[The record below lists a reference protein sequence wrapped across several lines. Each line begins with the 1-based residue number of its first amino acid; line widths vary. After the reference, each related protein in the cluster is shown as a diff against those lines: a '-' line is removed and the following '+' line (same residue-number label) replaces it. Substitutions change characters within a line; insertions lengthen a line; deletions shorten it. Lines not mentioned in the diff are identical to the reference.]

1 MPTDAAQPFGLRL
14 TFVDATTVPPAI
26 VAILPDAVSA
36 TRLIHDTE
44 TVMPPVPAGT
54 VNKLPG
60 MMRVVQPLD
69 TAGGQ
74 PPEPPAMLR
83 ARTAE
88 RVRHRNRALAAWDIE
103 HLVLSEFPDVAQ
115 VRAFPEGD
123 PARQATAANVTV
135 VVTAAGGAPKVSRQL
150 REAIADRLAQ
160 ISSPFARISVVDP
173 IAVPIHVSARLILTD
188 ADPGPV
194 EAALAGF
201 LSPGVEPGL
210 DLADDAGIDRVRAG
224 IAEFLLRL
232 PQVRALDRLT
242 VALGDAPPGWHMAVP
257 GAIEVVGVAAT
268 ASASW

>member
-1 MPTDAAQPFGLRL
+1 
-14 TFVDATTVPPAI
+14 VI
-26 VAILPDAVSA
+26 
-36 TRLIHDTE
+36 
-44 TVMPPVPAGT
+44 
-54 VNKLPG
+54 KLPG
-60 MMRVVQPLD
+60 MMRVMQPLD

-88 RVRHRNRALAAWDIE
+88 RVRHRGRALGAWDIE

-135 VVTAAGGAPKVSRQL
+135 VVTAAGGATKVPRQL

-160 ISSPFARISVVDP
+160 VSSPFARISVADP
-173 IAVPIHVSARLILTD
+173 VAVPIHVSARLILTD

-194 EAALAGF
+194 EAALADF
-201 LSPGVEPGL
+201 LSPGAGL
-210 DLADDAGIDRVRAG
+210 DLADDADIDRIRAG

-257 GAIEVVGVAAT
+257 GAIEITGVAAM